1 MGRRAR
7 RTACHRM
14 YHGMQHLERCVR
26 LFQSSQF
33 FAQSR
38 TITYPKTYS
47 KRSGFATVG
56 DLLAALQWGDPANF
70 ELEGEFKICKAPRV
84 QNLQRPDQI
93 EHSGPFPHRIC
104 SCPNTLREQRAAQSR
119 RTSSIPAVRRKVQ
132 ILKFKICR
140 VQNLHKP
147 AARTKMG
154 SITFSNATP
163 SIRLSMR
170 RVGGLIFQ
178 RYNFLSKIFR
188 LGSSKF
194 ADLALGQFKIC
205 TQPHPRMTAPE
216 SGFGG
221 TDFLYHIQ
229 RAPDNS

>member
-1 MGRRAR
+1 MG
-7 RTACHRM
+7 
-14 YHGMQHLERCVR
+14 
-26 LFQSSQF
+26 F
-33 FAQSR
+33 
-38 TITYPKTYS
+38 
-47 KRSGFATVG
+47 
-56 DLLAALQWGDPANF
+56 
-70 ELEGEFKICKAPRV
+70 
-84 QNLQRPDQI
+84 
-93 EHSGPFPHRIC
+93 
-104 SCPNTLREQRAAQSR
+104 
-119 RTSSIPAVRRKVQ
+119 
-132 ILKFKICR
+132 
-140 VQNLHKP
+140 
-147 AARTKMG
+147 
-154 SITFSNATP
+154 ITFSNATP

-205 TQPHPRMTAPE
+205 TQSHPRMMAPG